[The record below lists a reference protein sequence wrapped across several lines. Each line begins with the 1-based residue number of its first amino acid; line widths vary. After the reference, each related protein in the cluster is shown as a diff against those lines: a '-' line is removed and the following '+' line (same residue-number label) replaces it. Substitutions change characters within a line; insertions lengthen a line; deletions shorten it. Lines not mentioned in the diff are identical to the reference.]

1 LERSNHKDI
10 GTLYFIFGLISGL
23 VGTRL
28 SMIIRLELSKPGF
41 FLGNGQMY
49 NSVLTAHA
57 LLMIFFMVIP
67 RMIGGFGN

>member
-28 SMIIRLELSKPGF
+28 SIIIRLELSKPGF

>member
-28 SMIIRLELSKPGF
+28 SIIIRLELSKPGF
-41 FLGNGQMY
+41 FLGNGQIY

-57 LLMIFFMVIP
+57 LLMIFFIVIP